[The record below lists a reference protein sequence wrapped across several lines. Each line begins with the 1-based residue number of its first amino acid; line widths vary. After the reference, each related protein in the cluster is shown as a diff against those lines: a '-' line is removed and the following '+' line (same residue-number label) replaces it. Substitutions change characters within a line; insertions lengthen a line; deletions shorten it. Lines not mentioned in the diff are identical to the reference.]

1 MRAADHG
8 FSIGVRNGL
17 RSQPRVTPSD
27 PLLWGVDI
35 CSRNSYPSVGMKRK
49 LGPKGQVVI
58 PKDIRDK
65 FSLTEGAILD
75 FEVQDDA
82 IVVKPEPSP
91 EEFVERFLSVKG
103 KKLRK
108 RVDWKSVLDDEYKVT
123 GR

>member
-1 MRAADHG
+1 MSTDRLRALGIH
-8 FSIGVRNGL
+8 
-17 RSQPRVTPSD
+17 SQ
-27 PLLWGVDI
+27 
-35 CSRNSYPSVGMKRK
+35 NSYLSVGMKRK
-49 LGPKGQVVI
+49 LRPKGRVVI

-65 FSLTEGAILD
+65 LSLTEGAILD
-75 FEVQDDA
+75 FEVEDDA
-82 IVVKPEPSP
+82 IVVKPEPSR

>member
-1 MRAADHG
+1 
-8 FSIGVRNGL
+8 
-17 RSQPRVTPSD
+17 
-27 PLLWGVDI
+27 
-35 CSRNSYPSVGMKRK
+35 MKRK

-65 FSLTEGAILD
+65 LSLTEGAILD
-75 FEVQDDA
+75 FEVEDDA

-91 EEFVERFLSVKG
+91 EEFVGRFLSVKG

-108 RVDWKSVLDDEYKVT
+108 RVDWKSVLDDEYKVA

>member
-1 MRAADHG
+1 MNSTWDERW
-8 FSIGVRNGL
+8 IRIRTMVRGATGSACPL
-17 RSQPRVTPSD
+17 PDYRVS
-27 PLLWGVDI
+27 I

-65 FSLTEGAILD
+65 LSLTEGAILD
-75 FEVQDDA
+75 FEVEDDA
-82 IVVKPEPSP
+82 IVVRPEPSP
-91 EEFVERFLSVKG
+91 EEFVGRFLSVKG

-108 RVDWKSVLDDEYKVT
+108 RVDWKSVLDDEYKVA